1 MHNNQ
6 PRRPVSFHTLM
17 SHTSSLLR
25 NASGRLQI
33 WESYRSHGVTNC
45 IMHLSYEYRQHTT
58 NSVSLAL
65 KERTVRIY
73 CRYRSTH
80 ARMNRNGRFWQS
92 RSWLA
97 SGSPPLTGLTDST
110 LQHIQGYKRAKYR
123 TYDKTDI
130 VASEAYLRIYKVP
143 LRDVC

>member
-1 MHNNQ
+1 MLNNQ
-6 PRRPVSFHTLM
+6 PRRPVSFHTLI

-33 WESYRSHGVTNC
+33 WESHRSHGVTNALC
-45 IMHLSYEYRQHTT
+45 IFHTNIDNT
-58 NSVSLAL
+58 RLILLSLAV

-97 SGSPPLTGLTDST
+97 SGSPPLTGLTDCT

-130 VASEAYLRIYKVP
+130 VASEAYLRI
-143 LRDVC
+143 